1 MLFYKH
7 IGMGHEAV
15 ESVGATRGPSSPL
28 SQEADSKQPHF
39 GNKFDS
45 FLQYSS
51 DLIVPLGSTALL
63 TLCLGQ
69 P

>member
-1 MLFYKH
+1 
-7 IGMGHEAV
+7 MGHEAV

-39 GNKFDS
+39 GNEFDS

-51 DLIVPLGSTALL
+51 DLIVPLHFKGSTALL